1 MIILL
6 DSSVLYSV
14 YLGNRYIHF
23 SDYFASLSVTVS
35 FFDDE
40 LLDFESV
47 TKFMRSNELE
57 EIGSLH
63 NFVPFQRTITIDG
76 GISIELAA
84 VCA

>member
-14 YLGNRYIHF
+14 YLGNRYS
-23 SDYFASLSVTVS
+23 SDYFALSVTVS

-63 NFVPFQRTITIDG
+63 NFVPFQQTITIDG